1 MNDLKKALLKLAELV
16 DELEKGISTS
26 NEIAE
31 IVSTKISLDPG
42 AKDIDITIDTNT
54 KRARVPAVTTN
65 GNGLKCV
72 EMPYIFNKV
81 RITTTEDEN
90 IEMQYMYEDRYI
102 KDVIPLSKTIESIAD
117 LITLAC
123 NLSEEELETIIEKL
137 RRETNAEAKALEQLR
152 QIVAAIRLI
161 LGIN

>member
-1 MNDLKKALLKLAELV
+1 MKDVKKALLKLVELV

-31 IVSTKISLDPG
+31 IVNMEINLDPG
-42 AKDIDITIDTNT
+42 VKDIDIAIDTNT
-54 KRARVPAVTTN
+54 KRLRVPAVTTN
-65 GNGLKCV
+65 GNGLECV
-72 EMPYIFNKV
+72 KLPYIFNKV
-81 RITTTEDEN
+81 RITSEDGD
-90 IEMQYMYEDRYI
+90 IKVQYIYEDRYV

-137 RRETNAEAKALEQLR
+137 RSETNAEAKALEQLR
-152 QIVAAIRLI
+152 QIVTTVRLI
-161 LGIN
+161 LGIT